1 MRTNTNLSDNESPL
15 AQFTGIKIIHYHQQI
30 INANMKKAAILLF
43 TSMLGLYSY
52 SQQQGAATQP
62 QKDNAEEK
70 TTAFLSAIGGLSAAY
85 ILTAQDHIEVQIKI
99 VDKNRSD
106 SSVALQKL
114 TIQKNISN
122 LLLEQLVNLQ
132 TTNAIGTDSPDHS
145 FIVELKVALN
155 LIVKEIDLGVA
166 YIRDN
171 SSNKKTQFDTASA
184 EAAKKIKEL
193 LGIE

>member
-1 MRTNTNLSDNESPL
+1 
-15 AQFTGIKIIHYHQQI
+15 
-30 INANMKKAAILLF
+30 MKKAAILLF